1 MIQVIHRALDILEYV
16 AANKEKPSSLTE
28 IATNLNLHQ
37 ATCANI
43 IKTLVNKNY
52 LEHLGRKKGYR
63 LGAMAYYLTGN
74 MAYNQ
79 NLLLVAK
86 DVMETL
92 TLEVNESTLLGIL
105 RNYKRFIVHSVS
117 CDQDLQVRSKTDRNA
132 YETATGRILIA
143 FLSEAERNRFVQ
155 INGMPDPDLW
165 KEVQTRED
173 LERVLAEIRKEEL
186 AMTLPNRHIVGLAVP
201 IHKNE
206 AVIASLSIFLPES
219 RATAK
224 RKKELVQALRQ
235 AAGKINQRLEEEG

>member
-1 MIQVIHRALDILEYV
+1 MIQVIHRALDILEHV
-16 AANKEKPSSLTE
+16 ASKKEKASSLTE
-28 IATNLNLHQ
+28 IATSLNLHQ

-79 NLLLVAK
+79 NLLWVAK
-86 DVMETL
+86 DVMEDL
-92 TLEVNESTLLGIL
+92 TAEANESTLLGIL
-105 RNYKRFIVHSVS
+105 RNYKRFIVQLVN

-143 FLSEAERNRFVQ
+143 FLSEADRNTFVQ
-155 INGMPDPDLW
+155 INGMPDPELW
-165 KEVQTRED
+165 KEVQSRED

-186 AMTLPNRHIVGLAVP
+186 AVTLPNRHIVGLA
-201 IHKNE
+201 E
-206 AVIASLSIFLPES
+206 A
-219 RATAK
+219 
-224 RKKELVQALRQ
+224 
-235 AAGKINQRLEEEG
+235 